1 MYIYIHSSHLI
12 PRHLLPPP
20 LFLLSLSILCSY
32 RKQAPAW
39 NAVVERFANY
49 SDKVAFGDINL
60 SENRISG
67 APHNPGAGGWPTIR
81 YFNKD
86 TGYDGKSY
94 AKKTDK
100 SMCDELGDSEYME
113 AYVTESAGIVG
124 CDVATGEGCSQKE
137 GAFVAT
143 WSAKD
148 VVAVS
153 TELARLEKLAADGA
167 AKMKPEAKKWQK
179 SRINLLK
186 SLAAY
191 MAADDSSARQDL

>member
-1 MYIYIHSSHLI
+1 M
-12 PRHLLPPP
+12 
-20 LFLLSLSILCSY
+20 
-32 RKQAPAW
+32 
-39 NAVVERFANY
+39 
-49 SDKVAFGDINL
+49 

-94 AKKTDK
+94 VKKTDK

-186 SLAAY
+186 SLVAY